1 MVRLFAGEQP
11 SVLFACFPFT
21 RLQFCDHTAVELLA
35 DRPAGWRG
43 AGGAEGRKEAELPKL
58 RTPPLVSDTLVRL
71 PLRAET
77 GGLEDY
83 YCCIE
88 T

>member
-1 MVRLFAGEQP
+1 MFSAEPP

-21 RLQFCDHTAVELLA
+21 RLQFCDHTAGELLA

-58 RTPPLVSDTLVRL
+58 RTPPLVSDTLARL
-71 PLRAET
+71 APPRSET

-83 YCCIE
+83 YCRIE